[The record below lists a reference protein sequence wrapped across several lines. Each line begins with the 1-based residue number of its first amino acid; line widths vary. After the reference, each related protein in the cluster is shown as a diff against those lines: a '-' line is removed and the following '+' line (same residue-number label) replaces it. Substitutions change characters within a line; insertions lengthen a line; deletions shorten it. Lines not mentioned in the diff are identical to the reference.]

1 MELFDVTERSLEV
14 ALHGTELR
22 QQVIANNLANINTP
36 GFKRSDV
43 EFQHQLAEAL
53 QFQGSSGGVD
63 AVASVTP
70 TVQTDNVS
78 TMRVDGNNVDV
89 DREATYLAETQ
100 LQYSALMAVV
110 TKNMATMSS
119 IITGAR

>member
-1 MELFDVTERSLEV
+1 MELFDVTERALEV
-14 ALHGTELR
+14 ALHGNELR
-22 QQVIANNLANINTP
+22 QQVISNNLANVNTP

-43 EFQHQLAEAL
+43 EFGHQLAEAL
-53 QFQGSSGGVD
+53 QFSPDSPSAVGGV
-63 AVASVTP
+63 TP
-70 TVQTDNVS
+70 VVQQDNVS

-100 LQYSALMAVV
+100 LHFQTLMAVV
-110 TKNMATMSS
+110 TKNMQTMSS